1 MPPSRKPPDDP
12 LEWLN
17 RARSNLDMAKAG
29 SLLRTVYLED
39 PCFEAQQ
46 AAEKAIK
53 AVLLHLGIRFP
64 FSHDL
69 GDLLD
74 LIKKGRKAIPKTVQ
88 AADRLTRFAV
98 VTRYPGM
105 AEPVTRQ
112 EFTRAVKIAEQVVR
126 WAEKLIA
133 KKS

>member
-1 MPPSRKPPDDP
+1 MPPRRKPPDDP

-17 RARSNLDMAKAG
+17 RARSNLEMAKAG
-29 SLLRTVYLED
+29 TRLRTVYFED

-64 FSHDL
+64 YIHDL
-69 GDLLD
+69 ADLLD
-74 LIKKGRKAIPKTVQ
+74 LIKTAGKKLPKGVQ
-88 AADRLTRFAV
+88 DADRLTRFAV
-98 VTRYPGM
+98 VTRYPGL

-112 EFTRAVKIAEQVVR
+112 DLLRAVKIAENVVR
-126 WAEKLIA
+126 WAGNMMA